1 MFPEETFGYL
11 ERHIGFAERNDFNDI
26 IGHDLPAVEVKLD
39 EHLVGYKKS
48 LLNSKTHSYVAEER
62 ITELI
67 EIENARFDTCKLIRL
82 LRKLNLAYNN
92 DSHFTIGI
100 LVYGP

>member
-48 LLNSKTHSYVAEER
+48 DSYLHVQIRKTESLPTINQVDLRAELDVLLSEVSRVLQD
-62 ITELI
+62 I
-67 EIENARFDTCKLIRL
+67 
-82 LRKLNLAYNN
+82 
-92 DSHFTIGI
+92 
-100 LVYGP
+100 